1 MAGNGRRRIVAGC
14 SLVCVC
20 VCVHARRLACLSA
33 CALSAYVFAH
43 CIVAFERARVRAF
56 DL

>member
-33 CALSAYVFAH
+33 CVLSAYVFAH